1 MRAFRRVVTGR
12 LLAWVGGNQ
21 GVLRIR
27 AARGGGV
34 GGARPA
40 YRGLDV
46 APVFCEYV
54 GLQTSKNA
62 RIKNAC
68 RYQSCMLSE
77 CAIQNSRMEGL
88 NRVVD
93 FGRLAGL
100 P

>member
-21 GVLRIR
+21 GVLRLR

-40 YRGLDV
+40 YSGLDV
-46 APVFCEYV
+46 APVFREYV
-54 GLQTSKNA
+54 GLQTSNNA
-62 RIKNAC
+62 RINNAC

-77 CAIQNSRMEGL
+77 YVI
-88 NRVVD
+88 
-93 FGRLAGL
+93 
-100 P
+100 